1 MNPNINLW
9 YGRSDRSFLE
19 MIGQFLRNTRLNQNK
34 TQDEIAAATG
44 LNRSTIIQLEKGA
57 GGTLLS
63 LVQVLRALNVLEVL
77 QSLEVSTQISP
88 LLVAEMEKKQRR
100 RARKQKPSDIPD
112 SDW

>member
-1 MNPNINLW
+1 METNFNSW

-19 MIGQFLRNTRLNQNK
+19 MIGQYLRKTRLNQNK
-34 TQDEIAAATG
+34 TQDEIASITG
-44 LNRSTIIQLEKGA
+44 LNRSTIIQIEKGQ

-63 LVQVLRALNVLEVL
+63 LIQILRALNSLEVL
-77 QSLEVSTQISP
+77 QSLELSTQISP

-100 RARKQKPSDIPD
+100 RARKQKTQDMPD